1 MERLEGGVEL
11 VEILFQAREL
21 AAPFVDGA
29 LLPCQKLVVNR
40 GCQAELLHVVRGG
53 HGILPPV
60 VGEVYTWELE
70 MVAPQ
75 SFLDAAVALPSK

>member
-40 GCQAELLHVVRGG
+40 GCQAELLHV
-53 HGILPPV
+53 LPV

-75 SFLDAAVALPSK
+75 SFLDAAEALPSK